1 MEDLDE
7 DVKNPDASHGQGF
20 AGFRALGICSSRQ
33 PSNSPAGAESRLEA
47 VVKRG
52 TLVVA
57 TNNTN
62 PPHCFTNEKGELVG
76 FDIDIARIIAKA
88 LLGDEKKVEFVPVT
102 SEGRWPAVLS
112 GKADFGI
119 ADTTIYPDRALRVAF
134 TRPYEDSSI
143 SVLVRKDANVNTV
156 SELNNEKFTLA
167 NLSNPQMHDR
177 AKRYLPKL
185 KILTFDTPSA
195 MYLAVQ
201 SGQAT
206 AMQMDTQLADWYALQ
221 NNDLKVLPDLLTNVQ
236 NNAIFM
242 KPGDFT
248 WWLYLDTI
256 VGELR
261 TGSLYDQYAAT
272 FRKWFGKDPP
282 PSRFYTQATKG

>member
-1 MEDLDE
+1 MKTLRTPTPRMGKALLAF
-7 DVKNPDASHGQGF
+7 VLLAFAVLASLPTPLQ
-20 AGFRALGICSSRQ
+20 AQ
-33 PSNSPAGAESRLEA
+33 ESRLEA